1 MESQINLELYD
12 KNLVRAVNCRVIP
25 VAGYA
30 MNICR
35 FSKAELEE
43 LDMIVKR
50 KLMEKKMHGRQ
61 ASDERLYLPGCK
73 GGRGIKSMRD
83 PYKEKKVRV
92 ACDMTMSS
100 SRWIEE
106 AWRREQEND

>member
-1 MESQINLELYD
+1 
-12 KNLVRAVNCRVIP
+12 
-25 VAGYA
+25 
-30 MNICR
+30 
-35 FSKAELEE
+35 
-43 LDMIVKR
+43 
-50 KLMEKKMHGRQ
+50 MEKKMHGRQ